1 MDTQIDDI
9 ALRSLL
15 LPLGEKIL
23 KELEKKIMARR
34 KESWFEIY
42 LTTFIIMNNFERHFA
57 DIIEWTS
64 DRGIKVIMPA
74 HAFNSNRFGPSPER
88 FADTFSYTGF
98 TQCRGLVGKDVLAR
112 LPDPTR
118 LLPLCMPGSSAAL
131 AALTQLGIRHGWANI
146 GSSSPRP
153 RDQTGA
159 EGPWTSH
166 WDLEEWVDLPNANV
180 LVLPRHL

>member
-23 KELEKKIMARR
+23 KDLEQKIMARR

-57 DIIEWTS
+57 DIIEYTS
-64 DRGIKVIMPA
+64 DLGIKVIRPT
-74 HAFNSNRFGPSPER
+74 HAIMSNRFRRSPAR
-88 FADTFSYTGF
+88 FTDTSYAGF
-98 TQCRGLVGKDVLAR
+98 KKCRGFVGQDVLAR

-118 LLPLCMPGSSAAL
+118 LLPLRLPGASAIFAALSQLGIGDGWADIGSSA
-131 AALTQLGIRHGWANI
+131 
-146 GSSSPRP
+146 PCP
-153 RDQTGA
+153 RDQAGA
-159 EGPWTSH
+159 ERPRPSH
-166 WDLEEWVDLPNANV
+166 
-180 LVLPRHL
+180 